1 MNNNNITHVKAG
13 VFQQISR
20 VMVLELRGNPLVN
33 VDLEAFAFLPRL
45 KKLCD
50 LLFFFFFFF
59 KFVVQSNEVH
69 NLFLRVS
76 NVVQNPLRG

>member
-69 NLFLRVS
+69 NLF
-76 NVVQNPLRG
+76 